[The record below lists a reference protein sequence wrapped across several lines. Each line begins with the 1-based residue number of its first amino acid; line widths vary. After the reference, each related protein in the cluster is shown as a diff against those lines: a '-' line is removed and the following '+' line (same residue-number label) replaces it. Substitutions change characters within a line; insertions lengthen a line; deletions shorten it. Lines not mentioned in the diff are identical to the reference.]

1 MTQECFDATLAT
13 IICNHFLWQIS
24 VMFSQIE
31 MATMPIKKSFESPS
45 DVIGDAIIKVI
56 VVVHLCYTI
65 TMSSSD
71 PD

>member
-1 MTQECFDATLAT
+1 
-13 IICNHFLWQIS
+13 
-24 VMFSQIE
+24 MFSQIE